1 MIDRFAVRTTGHG
14 FGVWDAAVNG
24 WHSRQD
30 LGQSE
35 ATDLAASMNAGH
47 SAQETPTDAGS
58 RKVRPAK
65 PVLVLVGGRWWP
77 GHLDWWVRETDGW
90 YGRAS
95 LDESGAT
102 NWYPAGSLRPASD
115 EVGGSSG
122 NGAAAGTRGAGE
134 THGAPG
140 STASRAA
147 GS

>member
-30 LGQSE
+30 LGESE
-35 ATDLAASMNAGH
+35 ASELAATMNAGH
-47 SAQETPTDAGS
+47 AAEETPTDAAS

-65 PVLVLVGGRWWP
+65 PVLVLVDGRWWP

-95 LDESGAT
+95 LDDTGAA
-102 NWYPAGSLRPASD
+102 NWYPAGSLRPVSD
-115 EVGGSSG
+115 GAGAGGATSS
-122 NGAAAGTRGAGE
+122 AAA
-134 THGAPG
+134 
-140 STASRAA
+140 S
-147 GS
+147 